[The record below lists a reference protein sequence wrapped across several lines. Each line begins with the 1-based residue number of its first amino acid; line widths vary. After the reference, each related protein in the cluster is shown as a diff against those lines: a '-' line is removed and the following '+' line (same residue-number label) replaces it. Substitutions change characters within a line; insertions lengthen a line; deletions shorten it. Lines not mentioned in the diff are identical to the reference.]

1 MLSTISNILSIM
13 LKVSLIGLILVTGG
27 IVDIIDID
35 LLD

>member
-1 MLSTISNILSIM
+1 MLNAISNILSIM
-13 LKVSLIGLILVTGG
+13 LKISLIGLVLITGG

>member
-1 MLSTISNILSIM
+1 MFSTINNILSII
-13 LKVSLIGLILVTGG
+13 LKVTLIGLVLVTGG

>member
-1 MLSTISNILSIM
+1 MLSTISNILSII